1 MADYSVK
8 MTVQKAEEARRL
20 YKAGRT
26 VRELCKKYGLSER
39 SMYDL
44 LKGKSWNP
52 DKHVPPEIKEKYS
65 FYDLV
70 IADYDKGMTT
80 KQIAAEVGCSVAQAN
95 AVKRYL
101 AKAKEKTIGE
111 RDKELNGTLYYWAIH
126 RTLQWAKQNGLI
138 KTPEEPLPREPIT
151 AEDWKDVALT
161 LAAELRDLKA
171 DPRLTAKADKIKLA
185 DLLQYLKLESE
196 TIQIAFEDGKE
207 EWDEAVELPANSR
220 MLDNY
225 RYYTIDEI
233 DIVDSRFP
241 MNRLSTIRVG
251 ISTPNEEEE
260 EEADA

>member
-1 MADYSVK
+1 MADYSTK
-8 MTVQKAEEARRL
+8 MSMRKADEARFL
-20 YKAGRT
+20 YKSGWT
-26 VRELCKKYGLSER
+26 VKKLCEKFGLSER

-44 LKGKSWNP
+44 LKGRSWTT
-52 DKHVPPEIKEKYS
+52 DKHVSVEAKERYS
-65 FYDLV
+65 FYDQV
-70 IADYDKGMTT
+70 IASCDKGLTT
-80 KQIAAEVGCSVAQAN
+80 KQVAEDVGCSPAQVN

-101 AKAKEKTIGE
+101 KKAKDKTIGE
-111 RDKELNGTLYYWAIH
+111 RDKELNSTLYHWAIL

-185 DLLQYLKLESE
+185 DLLQYLNLERE
-196 TIQIAFEDGKE
+196 TIQIAFKDGKE
-207 EWDEAVELPANSR
+207 AWDEAVELPANSR

-233 DIVDSRFP
+233 EIVDSRFP
-241 MNRLSTIRVG
+241 MNCRGTIRVG
-251 ISTPNEEEE
+251 ISTSNEDE
-260 EEADA
+260 EEADDV